1 MPHAWGSRARTRKL
15 FSKPFRGHGIIPIS
29 RYLTNYK
36 IGDFVDVLADSA
48 VQKGMPH
55 KYYHGNTGRVFNVT
69 KRAVG
74 VVVNKKVGTRVE
86 PKRINLRIEH
96 IRLSQ
101 TREAFKA
108 RCKTNDLSK
117 AAANKAGKPISTKRS
132 NLGPRLERV
141 VVRNVEEFE
150 TFNPLRF
157 KEVY

>member
-1 MPHAWGSRARTRKL
+1 MPHAFGARARTRDL
-15 FSKPFRGHGIIPIS
+15 FSKPFRRHGIIPLS

-36 IGDFVDVLADSA
+36 IGDYVDVIADSA

-96 IRLSQ
+96 IRKSH

-108 RCKTNDLSK
+108 RCKTNDVQK
-117 AAANKAGKPISTKRS
+117 AAANKAGTRISTKRRHVE
-132 NLGPRLERV
+132 PRLEHT
-141 VVRNVEEFE
+141 VVRKDGEYE